1 MIIRK
6 ATPSDAE
13 SLKTLYFEFRDYEYF
28 LNVDKQSLLLEKT
41 KPLPL
46 GIKEAFS
53 WYKNNKTDVNR
64 KTYDKFIEKYLC

>member
-1 MIIRK
+1 MKNILVTGGTTFVSKYI
-6 ATPSDAE
+6 A
-13 SLKTLYFEFRDYEYF
+13 EYF

-41 KPLPL
+41 KPLSL

-64 KTYDKFIEKYLC
+64 KNYNEFIEKYLC